1 MSRLT
6 RSFLYAWQ
14 GLRSCMLSEP
24 NFRIHILSSVLV
36 VIAGFFFGISTF
48 EWLLVLLCIGFVIGM
63 EMLNTAL
70 EKLCDVVHREY
81 HPCIRKTKDIAA
93 GAVLVSAI
101 IAAIAGIIIFAPKV
115 YSMISTILF

>member
-1 MSRLT
+1 MSRLS

-14 GLRSCMLSEP
+14 GFRSCLFSEP
-24 NFRIHILSSVLV
+24 NFRIHISCSLLSAG
-36 VIAGFFFGISTF
+36 AGFLVGISTF

-81 HPCIRKTKDIAA
+81 HPGIRKTKDIAA

-101 IAAIAGIIIFAPKV
+101 IAAITGTIIFAPKV